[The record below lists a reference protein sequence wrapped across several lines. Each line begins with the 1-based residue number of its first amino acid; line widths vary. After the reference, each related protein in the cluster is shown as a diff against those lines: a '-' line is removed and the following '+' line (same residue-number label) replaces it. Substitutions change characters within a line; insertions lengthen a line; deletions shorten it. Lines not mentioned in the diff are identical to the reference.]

1 MRGSFFV
8 FHKKH
13 KIKQIKCS
21 KRGIM
26 MKIQKLIDTYA
37 QWLKE
42 EIVSHL

>member
-8 FHKKH
+8 SKVH
-13 KIKQIKCS
+13 KIKQIKCR